1 MSPQPAKEGERQKT
15 GPEKSAYVPCAL
27 LFGDSGPIL
36 ASHQALGERKI
47 SSRLA
52 LFMNKDCH
60 PYFGAQL
67 VIPHDEGQKMIRLL
81 ICRFLATT
89 RSPASSP
96 AERSRALMIRS
107 PCLSGSGSA
116 DGGMFDMISKI
127 IYPDVPFKYGPSA
140 EVSLPAQKEGRAI
153 EAFFRGRFA
162 ELSPAP
168 SGKLFP
174 IFIQCRGSRVFTDPR
189 TMSKMSKDQVKIALD
204 SLVEAAKAKQVDVS
218 RVVCISPYPANVG
231 LIEKMRN
238 GRRKGS

>member
-47 SSRLA
+47 SSHLA
-52 LFMNKDCH
+52 LFMNKGCH

-67 VIPHDEGQKMIRLL
+67 VIPHDEGQKVSEDKGSGV
-81 ICRFLATT
+81 CHT
-89 RSPASSP
+89 SSSP

-116 DGGMFDMISKI
+116 DGMFDMISKI

-140 EVSLPAQKEGRAI
+140 KVSLPAQKEGRAI
-153 EAFFRGRFA
+153 EAFFRGKFA
-162 ELSPAP
+162 ELSPPVSSPPLP
-168 SGKLFP
+168 S
-174 IFIQCRGSRVFTDPR
+174 
-189 TMSKMSKDQVKIALD
+189 
-204 SLVEAAKAKQVDVS
+204 
-218 RVVCISPYPANVG
+218 
-231 LIEKMRN
+231 
-238 GRRKGS
+238 